1 MASIFL
7 EATMMQG
14 VSYGHNSCKFYASFE
29 YSLDYIKATYPL
41 TYTLFSICWGANMFG
56 AGYDN
61 AEQTAY
67 LDQMLRWGL
76 DWLIKAHPQPDELYV
91 QIGNSTCNTRD

>member
-1 MASIFL
+1 MAPIFL
-7 EATMMQG
+7 EATMMQV
-14 VSYGHNSCKFYASFE
+14 VSYCHSSRAFCAS
-29 YSLDYIKATYPL
+29 LKHPIDYIKATYPL
-41 TYTLFSICWGANMFG
+41 TYTLFSVCWGANVFG

-76 DWLIKAHPQPDELYV
+76 DWLIKAHPQPNELYV
-91 QIGNSTCNTRD
+91 QVGNSTCNPRG